1 MYINSV
7 ANSRYNYTYDF
18 YNTIVKIRH
27 IYQLYI
33 PPGSA
38 LLVAVLTVT
47 VFARDFDMVGD
58 GSRGIKQ

>member
-1 MYINSV
+1 MIIV
-7 ANSRYNYTYDF
+7 D
-18 YNTIVKIRH
+18 NTIVKIRH